1 MPQPGLAR
9 PADGPAGSA
18 PNLKEDRKMNHSN
31 PLALALV
38 PILAAAVCLGGCKK
52 QEEAPAP
59 TTATESAASAASS
72 ADMASSVSGVGAAG
86 AMASASASADSA
98 SGAMASDSAAS
109 R

>member
-1 MPQPGLAR
+1 MPHPGLAR
-9 PADGPAGSA
+9 PTDGPAGPA
-18 PNLKEDRKMNHSN
+18 PNLKEDRKMNHTN

-72 ADMASSVSGVGAAG
+72 ADAS
-86 AMASASASADSA
+86 MASASASADSA
-98 SGAMASDSAAS
+98 SAAMAADSAAS